1 MNLLSALAL
10 LAGDANHED
19 TNRAAALL
27 PALLKQV
34 RKYPGGLNGLVAAF
48 QQNGLGEIVASW
60 ISTGPNLPVTVEQLQ
75 GVLGAFMIEQLAQ
88 DSGQESSEVLEL
100 LARFMPM
107 AIDRLTP
114 DGELPE
120 DGGLSAASLLGL
132 LAALRS
138 AS

>member
-1 MNLLSALAL
+1 M

-88 DSGQESSEVLEL
+88 DSGQESSEVLEM

-114 DGELPE
+114 DGELPG